1 MNSNE
6 YVNNTENNDNIELL
20 LNDNKRLLE
29 ENEILRN
36 NYEQMTQGINE
47 ANDLFVT
54 KQKEYENTINAQT
67 QKLKEY
73 KFKISVLKIK
83 VNELHSEI
91 GFLQE
96 KQIKSPNNIF
106 LQGNLL
112 STIEKEKNP
121 INLNFTPEQMKLMF
135 GEKTPNLNPKLE
147 SNTKNSNIN
156 TKENN

>member
-54 KQKEYENTINAQT
+54 KQK
-67 QKLKEY
+67 
-73 KFKISVLKIK
+73 
-83 VNELHSEI
+83 
-91 GFLQE
+91 
-96 KQIKSPNNIF
+96 
-106 LQGNLL
+106 
-112 STIEKEKNP
+112 
-121 INLNFTPEQMKLMF
+121 MK
-135 GEKTPNLNPKLE
+135 KK
-147 SNTKNSNIN
+147 
-156 TKENN
+156 